1 MRPLRCGAQQGA
13 YKGEPPLI
21 YLLCKPAQL
30 LDNARMPSDIS
41 PMHDYFAKLGLEP
54 EIAEIYLA
62 LQAYGPQSL
71 FQLAR
76 NAKIERTRLY
86 RLLDTLEE
94 CQLIEIE
101 TLYKRKIYKA
111 APISNLQ
118 GLLSKRE
125 QEIRNLQKGLAELE
139 NHYASVAL
147 SSPLTHV
154 QFYRGQEG
162 VKQMYWNQTRAR
174 SESLS
179 ILYENIQSKSNLS
192 FFERWVERCNKQG
205 LTFRS
210 LVGDHFLATQK
221 DWYTKHDNEKLI
233 YWEGRYIPDTTL
245 PITHSTVAY
254 DDVVAYYNWQDGEIF
269 GLEIYNQEIANMQRH
284 VFETFWK
291 LGEPIVGHGEQ

>member
-1 MRPLRCGAQQGA
+1 MS
-13 YKGEPPLI
+13 
-21 YLLCKPAQL
+21 
-30 LDNARMPSDIS
+30 SDIS

-62 LQAYGPQSL
+62 LRAYGSQSL
-71 FQLAR
+71 LQLAR
-76 NAKIERTRLY
+76 NAKVERTRLY

-111 APISNLQ
+111 APIDNLQ

-125 QEIRNLQKGLAELE
+125 QEIRNLQKELNE
-139 NHYASVAL
+139 LQQYYANVSF

-162 VKQMYWNQTRAR
+162 VKQMYWNQTRAKG
-174 SESLS
+174 ESLS
-179 ILYENIQSKSNLS
+179 ILYENLQNKSNLS
-192 FFERWVERCNKQG
+192 FFERWAERCNQRE

-210 LVGDHFLATQK
+210 LVGDHFLSTQR
-221 DWYTKHDNEKLI
+221 DWYAKHENEKLAH
-233 YWEGRYIPDTTL
+233 WTGRYLPESVL
-245 PITHSTVAY
+245 PITHSMVTY
-254 DDVVAYYNWQDGEIF
+254 DDVVAYYNWKDGKVF
-269 GLEIYNQEIANMQRH
+269 GLEIYNREIAEAQRH

-291 LGEPIVGHGEQ
+291 LGEPVTGHGEQ